1 MEKEKLPLEKD
12 VDIELEYKLYSIYD
26 KIKKHWK
33 IFLGLV
39 ITLFV
44 ITAIFY
50 YLKEQKEEKYQ
61 KATVLL
67 SQISDKIFSKD
78 YENAKK
84 LISDFEKK
92 YADTDIYKVV
102 LAYKIII
109 NNEEGKIDKTDAEK
123 LKNLLKT
130 DLKANITEYLA
141 YSYYKEGKISEAISL
156 LDTIKQENNNYL
168 SASLLKAFILQKEG
182 KEAEAKN
189 IFTQIKDNKKYN
201 YFSVIARENL

>member
-39 ITLFV
+39 ITFFV
-44 ITAIFY
+44 IIAIFY

-61 KATVLL
+61 KATVLV

-92 YADTDIYKVV
+92 YVDTDIYKVV

-141 YSYYKEGKISEAISL
+141 YNYYKEGKINEAISL
-156 LDTIKQENNNYL
+156 LNTIKQENNNYL

-182 KEAEAKN
+182 KETEAKN

>member
-33 IFLGLV
+33 IVLGLV

-61 KATVLL
+61 KATVLV

-92 YADTDIYKVV
+92 YTDTDIYKVV

-130 DLKANITEYLA
+130 DLKSNITEYLA
-141 YSYYKEGKISEAISL
+141 YSYYKEEKLNEAISL
-156 LDTIKQENNNYL
+156 LNTINQENNNYL
-168 SASLLKAFILQKEG
+168 SAGLLKAFILQKEG